1 MLPGGNRAICII
13 YHMFPGLDL
22 HYTDPAQ
29 PLATAGEEL
38 DYLDRDRLPH
48 DFVQ

>member
-1 MLPGGNRAICII
+1 MICMI

-22 HYTDPAQ
+22 PYKADTAQ

-38 DYLDRDRLPH
+38 DDLSVDR
-48 DFVQ
+48 